1 MEFSFKLK
9 EFLCPLHA
17 HQPIKKVQ
25 THSNSQKL
33 LFCPDCIIGE
43 SSNIKSQLVDF
54 DSLIGEI
61 YNSIFNSQDLRIN
74 GRPAESLLFILKE
87 EDALVSRFAEF
98 IFKQKMLVCSQT
110 KRLEELLI
118 PSIHRARDKLLNEL
132 DLQLAFLRRI
142 LKIAKTDLR
151 DTLTM
156 MDPERR
162 IPLLTEKARKVYI
175 QAE

>member
-1 MEFSFKLK
+1 
-9 EFLCPLHA
+9 
-17 HQPIKKVQ
+17 
-25 THSNSQKL
+25 
-33 LFCPDCIIGE
+33 
-43 SSNIKSQLVDF
+43 
-54 DSLIGEI
+54 
-61 YNSIFNSQDLRIN
+61 
-74 GRPAESLLFILKE
+74 
-87 EDALVSRFAEF
+87 
-98 IFKQKMLVCSQT
+98 
-110 KRLEELLI
+110 
-118 PSIHRARDKLLNEL
+118 LNEL